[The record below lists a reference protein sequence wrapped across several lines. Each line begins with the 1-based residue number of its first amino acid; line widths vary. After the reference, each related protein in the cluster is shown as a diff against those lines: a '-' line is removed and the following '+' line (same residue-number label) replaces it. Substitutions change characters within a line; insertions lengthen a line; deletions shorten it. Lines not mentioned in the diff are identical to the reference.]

1 MNSSTAE
8 LFRPD
13 DIVADFDDDDQ
24 LDIENAPKGGVM
36 DVYLQAVSKRLQEE
50 VKSVVQSHHPSCGLV
65 VDF

>member
-1 MNSSTAE
+1 MDN
-8 LFRPD
+8 
-13 DIVADFDDDDQ
+13 Q

-50 VKSVVQSHHPSCGLV
+50 VKSVVQSHHPSCGLE

>member
-1 MNSSTAE
+1 MVLRLSY
-8 LFRPD
+8 
-13 DIVADFDDDDQ
+13 FDQMILWLILMDNQ